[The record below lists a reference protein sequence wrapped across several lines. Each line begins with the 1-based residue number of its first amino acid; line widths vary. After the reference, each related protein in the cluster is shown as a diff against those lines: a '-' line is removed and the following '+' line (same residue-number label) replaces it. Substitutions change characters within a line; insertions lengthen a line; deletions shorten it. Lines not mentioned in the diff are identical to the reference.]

1 MLALDP
7 QVVEA
12 VWQAVEP
19 RLPVPVDT
27 HPLGCHRR
35 RTPNRRCFQGMI
47 IRLVTGCS
55 WDVAGR
61 LSNTSE
67 TTLRRRRDEWIDS
80 GVFSA
85 LTEEALAACDRV
97 IGLELSHAAVDASL
111 HKAPAGGEGTG
122 PNFTD
127 RAKLGWKWSLITD
140 RNGIPMG
147 WTAAGANQSDAN
159 LVVDTL
165 DSADIRGL
173 LAPVACVHFDKGYD
187 YEFVRVEC
195 ATRNVNCDIPKRRMR
210 SPNGQPRDQRSRRNR
225 GLTRRPTKATR
236 HRWQVERTNSWL
248 SNLGQLRRNTDRRL
262 DHRRGALELAI
273 TFIITVKLVKWVR
286 RWGNITT

>member
-1 MLALDP
+1 
-7 QVVEA
+7 
-12 VWQAVEP
+12 
-19 RLPVPVDT
+19 
-27 HPLGCHRR
+27 
-35 RTPNRRCFQGMI
+35 MI

-85 LTEEALAACDRV
+85 LTEEALAAYGRV
-97 IGLELSHAAVDASL
+97 IGLELSHAAVDASV

-210 SPNGQPRDQRSRRNR
+210 SPTASP
-225 GLTRRPTKATR
+225 ATR
-236 HRWQVERTNSWL
+236 EAAATVASPGAPPKRPGTGGRSSGPTRGSATSVSSAATPTDASTTAAAP
-248 SNLGQLRRNTDRRL
+248 SNPPSRSSSPSSS
-262 DHRRGALELAI
+262 
-273 TFIITVKLVKWVR
+273 
-286 RWGNITT
+286 